1 MITRKI
7 NNLYNLK
14 YTIKPM
20 KYSYRYTFKIRAY
33 YFI

>member
-1 MITRKI
+1 MITKQI

-14 YTIKPM
+14 YTIQSM
-20 KYSYRYTFKIRAY
+20 KYSYRDTFEIRAY